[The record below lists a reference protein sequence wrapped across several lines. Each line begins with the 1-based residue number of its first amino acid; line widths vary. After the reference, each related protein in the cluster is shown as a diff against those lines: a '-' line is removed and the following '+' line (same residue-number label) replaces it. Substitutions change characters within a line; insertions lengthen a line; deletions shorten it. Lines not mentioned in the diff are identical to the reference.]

1 MFSWLKKLLS
11 LATVLVAAALILN
24 LNVGGRPSRDR
35 ALELWRSPTVQKAY
49 RAVYDRVMALIRKD
63 ISVEEVFKPLPQEEQ
78 GEVKSVVPAKASL
91 EQNKIIQLEK
101 LDESDRKALEQI
113 LKKASP

>member
-11 LATVLVAAALILN
+11 LALVLAAAALILN

-35 ALELWRSPTVQKAY
+35 ALELWRSGPVQKAY
-49 RAVYDRVMALIRKD
+49 RAVHDRILALIRKD
-63 ISVEEVFKPLPQEEQ
+63 ISVEEVFKPLPQGGDTEL
-78 GEVKSVVPAKASL
+78 KNPAPASATV
-91 EQNKIIQLEK
+91 QNKVIQMEK
-101 LDESDRKALEQI
+101 LDDSDRKALEQI